1 MSGMKKIVYA
11 EERFSSK
18 ENKSKKEEQ
27 KEKHKM
33 NRKNA
38 KNYIDLQT
46 LLAYTVIAMVFS
58 IGLIVLAA
66 IITRSDIGA
75 WNNTALVSAFFIMT
89 GSICGFFILR
99 R

>member
-1 MSGMKKIVYA
+1 MKKIIYA
-11 EERFSSK
+11 EERFSK
-18 ENKSKKEEQ
+18 EQNKDKKRSG
-27 KEKHKM
+27 KEGHNM
-33 NRKNA
+33 NK
-38 KNYIDLQT
+38 KDMKKYIDLQT

-66 IITRSDIGA
+66 IVTQSDIGT